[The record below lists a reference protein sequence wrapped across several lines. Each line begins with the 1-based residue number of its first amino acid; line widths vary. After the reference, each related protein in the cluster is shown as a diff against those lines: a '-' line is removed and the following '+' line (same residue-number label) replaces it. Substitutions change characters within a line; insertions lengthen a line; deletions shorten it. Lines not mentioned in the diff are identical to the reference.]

1 MKIRVLV
8 DGVEISIPVLN
19 DVKVIVDFDEEE
31 ADDTSI
37 HHTFTYEGVISD
49 LIEAGEVVGTD
60 CQMYEEI
67 HETLASYKLVKE
79 VIP

>member
-19 DVKVIVDFDEEE
+19 DVKVIVDFDEDNVFE
-31 ADDTSI
+31 SL

-49 LIEAGEVVGTD
+49 LTEAGEVVGTD

-67 HETLASYKLVKE
+67 VDVLAGDYE
-79 VIP
+79 GADQ